1 MEQIAE
7 NRMNTDEIDIS
18 PCKIVCRKSR
28 EKTTKKYN
36 NVSCYK
42 SYNAG
47 CMKIQSLRKKL
58 HFLHALKF
66 GKRLQNGIKCR
77 NS

>member
-28 EKTTKKYN
+28 EKTTKSIIMSAAISHTMQD
-36 NVSCYK
+36 V
-42 SYNAG
+42 
-47 CMKIQSLRKKL
+47 
-58 HFLHALKF
+58 
-66 GKRLQNGIKCR
+66 
-77 NS
+77 